1 MNAIATVV
9 PAVAFVGAQ
18 QINRAIEAIQVRGK
32 ELDEADLT
40 SALDLTTPMRSAS
53 DDEGIACVCNRFDEA
68 ADAVNLL
75 IDAGFSADLIQGC
88 SDKWVPYA

>member
-1 MNAIATVV
+1 MRKHNGIVV
-9 PAVAFVGAQ
+9 VAYKPGQPLSQV
-18 QINRAIEAIQVRGK
+18 EAD
-32 ELDEADLT
+32 LDLADLT
-40 SALDLTTPMRSAS
+40 SALDLTTPMRSTA